1 MTDRDY
7 ERKRNRLIPHAEA
20 CANEKCGKVSR
31 GDREN
36 WSRDWTLTFLKKMDE
51 LAREMGLI
59 K

>member
-1 MTDRDY
+1 MTDRVY
-7 ERKRNRLIPHAEA
+7 ERKRNQLIPHAEA
-20 CANEKCGKVSR
+20 YANEKCGKVSR